1 MDESGAGIGQTAVIG
16 ERELAIGF
24 RLIGLQNVVEVTPA
38 TASAEFQRLMTRDD
52 INLVVA
58 SEGVRRRLSENQRIH
73 AEGSLQPLVV
83 FVPFP
88 DRGIRG
94 GKPRRAREARARNLS
109 PGLKTSRRLAWQ

>member
-1 MDESGAGIGQTAVIG
+1 VDESGAGIGQTAVIG

-38 TASAEFQRLMTRDD
+38 TASAEFHRLMSRDD

-83 FVPFP
+83 FVPSP
-88 DRGIRG
+88 TGEYEVESLAALAKRVLGIS
-94 GKPRRAREARARNLS
+94 L
-109 PGLKTSRRLAWQ
+109 QV